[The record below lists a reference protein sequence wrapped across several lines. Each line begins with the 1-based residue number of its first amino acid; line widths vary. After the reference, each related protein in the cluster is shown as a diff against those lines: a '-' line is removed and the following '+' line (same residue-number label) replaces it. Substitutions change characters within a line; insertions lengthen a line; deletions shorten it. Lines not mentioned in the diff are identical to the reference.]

1 MRLESSPATEKIKL
15 LKEKIESMDA
25 AMVLLRQEL
34 EDKNAGK
41 KASGKFKIGGPLCG
55 LTDDQQ
61 TAREG
66 LIVSNSLHSISD
78 PKD

>member
-1 MRLESSPATEKIKL
+1 
-15 LKEKIESMDA
+15 
-25 AMVLLRQEL
+25 MVLLRQEL